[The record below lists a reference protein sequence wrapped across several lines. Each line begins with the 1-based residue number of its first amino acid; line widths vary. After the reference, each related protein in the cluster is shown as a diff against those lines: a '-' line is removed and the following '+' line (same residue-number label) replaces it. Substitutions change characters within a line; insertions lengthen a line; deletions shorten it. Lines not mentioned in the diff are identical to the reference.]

1 MDLASS
7 AIIRPSSPPAKARA
21 RRPADQLLKKRVAV
35 QHDPLAAQQIHSLAQ
50 DIDGPAGD
58 ERGLTGMRL
67 SWIRKRRSQ
76 ALASA
81 SVSGAG
87 R

>member
-1 MDLASS
+1 MALTSS
-7 AIIRPSSPPAKARA
+7 GLISPSSPPAKARA
-21 RRPADQLLKKRVAV
+21 LRPTDQILKKGVAG

-58 ERGLTGMRL
+58 ARGLTGMRL
-67 SWIRKRRSQ
+67 SWIRKRSSP

-81 SVSGAG
+81 PVSGAC